1 MINSLSQ
8 VYATLD
14 TSPVITLDFMG
25 EGFSRLSFVLGNADI
40 VIEDV
45 TYQRSNFQISLPES
59 NNSGFSDIKIQ
70 VCNVN
75 NQVYEHLK
83 EAIDNNIVLSVR
95 LCLRLP
101 DSYTVDWAMSL
112 DIKGLALREDKA
124 EITASANDIL
134 NCEFPKLRYNA
145 LNFPGLRY
153 ISA

>member
-14 TSPVITLDFMG
+14 TSPVITLDFTG
-25 EGFSRLSFVLGNADI
+25 DNFNRLSFVLGNNDI
-40 VIEDV
+40 TVDGV
-45 TYQRSNFQISLPES
+45 TYQRSNFQVSLPES

-101 DSYTVDWAMSL
+101 DTLSIDWVMSL

-153 ISA
+153 IS